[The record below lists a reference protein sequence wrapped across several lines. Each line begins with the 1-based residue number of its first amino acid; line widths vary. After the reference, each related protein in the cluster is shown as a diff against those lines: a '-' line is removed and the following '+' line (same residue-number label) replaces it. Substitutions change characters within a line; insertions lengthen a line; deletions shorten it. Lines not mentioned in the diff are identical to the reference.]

1 MNKIFILSL
10 IVVVLSVNFSFASGS
25 DFVDIQNHWAKE
37 NINRMVVNSKINGYP
52 DGTFKPNNEV
62 TTLEFMKILFS
73 TLDIELV
80 EEGLKKWPE
89 HYIATA
95 KKYNLPDNYNEKLSR
110 YDAVEIIG
118 KLIDLKG
125 VTASS
130 NKFKD
135 LDGKYKNNVLKLTK
149 LKIINGYEDKTFRG
163 KNTITRAEAVTIALR
178 TADAHKSIIANKKFK
193 ITSDISNIGFEV
205 KDKGAIDKIRY
216 EIKNSKLIFR
226 DEGRFSYLTD
236 YSIDEKYITNKNL
249 IKILEELVSE
259 NTYTAVY
266 YVPSKYI
273 INQIIIRYGEND
285 DYISRG
291 LDYFSFTYYEDKLY
305 DLNRISLKDKFS
317 HECYLKIDVKKLWNE
332 LYQFKNGNLVDDGVK
347 ARFLNAL
354 EIEFGNDAE
363 KILVYILEKYT
374 NYMNKKYDGEVIVEQ
389 RQINNYIINF
399 YKTDATSLEFYF
411 EKLSS

>member
-1 MNKIFILSL
+1 MKKVCFLVVMSL
-10 IVVVLSVNFSFASGS
+10 ILAFNFTSASETN
-25 DFVDIQNHWAKE
+25 FVDIENHWAKE

-62 TTLEFMKILFS
+62 TTLEFIKIILN
-73 TLDIELV
+73 TLNVELV
-80 EEGLKKWPE
+80 EEGLKEWPE

-95 KKYNLPDNYNEKLSR
+95 KKYDLPDNYYEKLSR
-110 YDAVEIIG
+110 YEAAEIIS

-125 VTASS
+125 VSASS

-135 LDGKYKNNVLKLTK
+135 LDTKYKSNVLKLAK

-163 KNTITRAEAVTIALR
+163 NNTITRAEAVTIAIR
-178 TADAHKSIIANKKFK
+178 SAEAQKEIIANKKYEINEK
-193 ITSDISNIGFEV
+193 YTNVGFDVE
-205 KDKGAIDKIRY
+205 DKGAIDKIRY
-216 EIKNSKLIFR
+216 EIKNNKIVFR
-226 DEGRFSYLTD
+226 DEGRFSDLTD
-236 YSIDEKYITNKNL
+236 YSIDEKYVTNKKL
-249 IKILEELVSE
+249 INIIKSLVSE
-259 NTYTAVY
+259 NSYTAVY

-332 LYQFKNGNLVDDGVK
+332 LYEFRNGKIIDAGVK
-347 ARFLNAL
+347 SRFLNAL
-354 EIEFGNDAE
+354 EIEFGKDAE
-363 KILVYILEKYT
+363 EILEYILEKYT
-374 NYMNKKYDGEVIVEQ
+374 KDMNKEYDGQVIVEQ
-389 RQINNYIINF
+389 IQVNNYLINF